1 MGDVPSIEGD
11 RVGGV
16 KKNSVWEIL
25 KGSFPLYT
33 HQDIHKGISGYLGG
47 RLSWFGPLMG
57 SRGWQ
62 MGDMP
67 SKEGDR
73 MGGVKKNS
81 LWAILKRLISLSTHW
96 NIHKGKSGY
105 LTDTLGWLGLF
116 MGAPEVTDG
125 WCEISDTSIHFLG
138 KSCVKGFL
146 FADSNSFTKYNYI
159 TLHVPSRED
168 DRAGEVKKT

>member
-1 MGDVPSIEGD
+1 MCFPKKIE
-11 RVGGV
+11 
-16 KKNSVWEIL
+16 KNSVLEIL
-25 KGSFPLYT
+25 KGSLPLYSIKT
-33 HQDIHKGISGYLGG
+33 STKGYMAILGACWVD
-47 RLSWFGPLMG
+47 LG

-67 SKEGDR
+67 SREGDR
-73 MGGVKKNS
+73 EGGVKKNS
-81 LWAILKRLISLSTHW
+81 LWDILKGSISLYTHW

-138 KSCVKGFL
+138 QSCVKGFL

-168 DRAGEVKKT
+168 DRAGDVKKTLYGRF